1 MEKSTTEVKAKRTFM
16 LKAKTTISLGIV
28 IAVLIAIWTGIR
40 SGAIIGIF
48 YFFILTFILWA
59 MAKAK
64 RWI

>member
-1 MEKSTTEVKAKRTFM
+1 MS
-16 LKAKTTISLGIV
+16 KAKTTISIGIV
-28 IAVLIAIWTGIR
+28 IAVLISIWMGIR

-59 MAKAK
+59 IAKAK